1 MIRHKILESR
11 QGFTLAELIV
21 VVALIAIL
29 LSIATPGFMLWY
41 RNTSL
46 QVTARDLY
54 TALKLTQAN
63 AARRNQNCAITFS
76 GGGYV
81 AYVDADKDFQFDAGE
96 IQLAQF
102 PLVGEELGAVSM
114 GSITYADNSAGEPTI
129 AFRPNAL
136 PVVNGTGLANGSVT
150 FSLASGRQLVVGS
163 SISGNITV
171 KTP

>member
-21 VVALIAIL
+21 VVARIAIL
-29 LSIATPGFMLWY
+29 FSIATPGFMLWY

-46 QVTARDLY
+46 QVTARDFY

-63 AARRNQNCAITFS
+63 AARRNQNCAVTFS
-76 GGGYV
+76 NGGYV
-81 AYVDADKDFQFDAGE
+81 AYVDANKNFQLDAGE

-102 PLVGEELGAVSM
+102 PLVGEKLGAVSID
-114 GSITYADNSAGEPTI
+114 SVTYANNAAGEPTI

-136 PVVNGTGLANGSVT
+136 PVVHGTGLANGSVT
-150 FSLASGRQLVVGS
+150 FSLASGHQLIVGS
-163 SISGNITV
+163 SISGNVTI
-171 KTP
+171 KSI

>member
-46 QVTARDLY
+46 QVTARDFY

-63 AARRNQNCAITFS
+63 AARTNQNCAVTFS
-76 GGGYV
+76 NGGYV
-81 AYVDADKDFQFDAGE
+81 AYVDANKNFQLDAGE

-102 PLVGEELGAVSM
+102 PLVGEKLGAVSI
-114 GSITYADNSAGEPTI
+114 GSVTYANNAAGEPTI

-136 PVVNGTGLANGSVT
+136 PVVQGTGLANGNVT
-150 FSLASGRQLVVGS
+150 FSLASGHQLIVGS
-163 SISGNITV
+163 SISGNVTI
-171 KTP
+171 KSI